1 MILFSAKISGKYQ
14 DALKQQFPH
23 QQFVFSNPDDITNY
37 ISDAEVFVT
46 YGDDVNTNLITEAI
60 NLKWVASL
68 SAGVEGSPFQLMKEK
83 GILFTNSRGIHKIQ
97 MAEYAIS
104 MLLQVY
110 RQSNVVRTN
119 EINHKWD
126 KSVRMQ
132 EITGKTMLIAG
143 TGAIGEEVARLA
155 KAFQMKTI
163 GISRSGRKVENFDEN
178 YPIDDLDQLLPNVDF
193 VVSVL
198 PSTDDTKGI
207 FASKQFKALP
217 NHAVFLNM
225 GRGDAVIDEDLLQA
239 IKDNEIAHAVLDV
252 FNEEPLPTGHAFW
265 EEEKITI
272 TPHISAMSPNY
283 VPRALEIFTT
293 NLQTYV
299 TGQGEYINVIDPN
312 RGY

>member
-1 MILFSAKISGKYQ
+1 MILFSAKISDKHQ
-14 DALKQQFPH
+14 EKLKQQFPEQH
-23 QQFVFSNPDDITNY
+23 FVFSNANELEKY
-37 ISDAEVFVT
+37 IPDAEVFVT
-46 YGDDVNTNLITEAI
+46 YGDDVTTELVTAGKK
-60 NLKWVASL
+60 LKWIASL
-68 SAGVEGSPFQLMKEK
+68 SAGVEGSPFQLIKEK
-83 GILFTNSRGIHKIQ
+83 EILFTNARGIHKIQ

-126 KSVRMQ
+126 KTVRMQ

-143 TGAIGEEVARLA
+143 TGAIGGEVARLA
-155 KAFQMKTI
+155 KAFQMNTI
-163 GISRSGRKVENFDEN
+163 GISRSGRKVEYFDEN
-178 YPIDDLDQLLPNVDF
+178 HSIDELDSILPSVDF

-198 PSTDDTKGI
+198 PSTDETKGI
-207 FASKQFKALP
+207 FAYKQFKALP

-239 IKDNEIAHAVLDV
+239 INESEIAHAVLDV
-252 FNEEPLPTGHAFW
+252 FNEEPLSADHIFW
-265 EEEKITI
+265 EQEKITV

-283 VPRALEIFTT
+283 VPRALDIFTA
-293 NLQTYV
+293 NLNTYIK
-299 TGQGEYINVIDPN
+299 GEGEYINVIDLN